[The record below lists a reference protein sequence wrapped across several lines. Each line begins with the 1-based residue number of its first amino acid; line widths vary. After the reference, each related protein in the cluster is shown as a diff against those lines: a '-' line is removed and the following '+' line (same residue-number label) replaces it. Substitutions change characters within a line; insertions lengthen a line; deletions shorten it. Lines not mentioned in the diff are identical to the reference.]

1 MQVLERLVPHVPL
14 RRLAVIVAAVWTGF
28 NLGAF
33 FWHLTQHDREIDIM
47 LREIGRAT
55 IGRDILCRQ
64 WNAGHGGV
72 YATVT
77 RATPPNPYISPA
89 IVPERD
95 EVTLSGRQLTLI
107 NPAYMTR
114 QVQELAVR
122 QGGIGGRI
130 TSLNPINPRNQAA
143 AWEIRALH
151 TLAGGG
157 KEYVEF
163 AGVEGIRLLRMLLPL
178 RMEKS
183 CLKCHAR
190 QGYKEGEL
198 AGGLSVVLP
207 VEAYHNLAASPH
219 RTIGVVHLVL
229 WLAGLLGIFFGY
241 RVMAPKEL
249 ARLAAERQILNLAYF
264 DGLTGLVNRQ
274 LFEDRLRHSLALAR
288 RNGSQVGLLYVDL
301 DRFKPVNDRY
311 GHEAGDRVLIEA
323 AERLKECVRG
333 ADTVARIGGDEFGV
347 ILEAL
352 VHRQE
357 AVAAARRIDEAF
369 ARPFLVM
376 GHECHVGA
384 SVGIGCYPE
393 DGEEFETLLTKAD
406 KAMYRAKKEQRGR
419 KGRG

>member
-1 MQVLERLVPHVPL
+1 MQVLERLVPHMPL

-33 FWHLTQHDREIDIM
+33 SWHLTQHEREIDIL

-55 IGRDILCRQ
+55 IGRDILYRQ

-72 YATVT
+72 YAPVT
-77 RATPPNPYISPA
+77 RATPPNPYILPA
-89 IVPERD
+89 IVPARD

-114 QVQELAVR
+114 QIQELAVR

-130 TSLNPINPRNQAA
+130 TSLNPINPLNQAA
-143 AWEIRALH
+143 AWEIRALR

-157 KEYVEF
+157 TEYVEF
-163 AGVEGIRLLRMLLPL
+163 AEVEGIRLLRMLLPL

-183 CLKCHAR
+183 CLKCHVR

-207 VEAYHNLAASPH
+207 VEPYHRLANSSH
-219 RTIGVVHLVL
+219 RTIGTVHLVL

-241 RVMAPKEL
+241 RVMAPKEV

-288 RNGSQVGLLYVDL
+288 RNDSQVGLLYVDL

-311 GHEAGDRVLIEA
+311 GHEAGDQVLVEA

-357 AVAAARRIDEAF
+357 AILAARRINEAF

-393 DGEEFETLLTKAD
+393 DGEEFETLLAKAD
-406 KAMYRAKKEQRGR
+406 KEMYRAKKEQRGR
-419 KGRG
+419 KARG